1 MGDKTYGSRIDDI
14 EGMQTEPMEGCRRG
28 VGRSGRINFSDEFG
42 MWFAKIKIVVI
53 SILDAS

>member
-14 EGMQTEPMEGCRRG
+14 VGMQTEPLEGYRRRA
-28 VGRSGRINFSDEFG
+28 GRRINFSDEFG
-42 MWFAKIKIVVI
+42 MQFAKIKIVVT